1 MTNIFSQVTCHIEA
15 KESMARKLAMEKK
28 ESGSTSGSGSGIK
41 PYRKEFLK
49 PRGNWNKRER
59 QVIKEGSTPSTA
71 NLRDYIGTS
80 SPIGAEIEV
89 RDCVDLETNFSDKGA
104 KTLYMVKFPLD
115 DGSVGVIS
123 VNQEIASKCYQES
136 LRSMKGLYELTKQ
149 YEVHFVKLDP

>member
-1 MTNIFSQVTCHIEA
+1 
-15 KESMARKLAMEKK
+15 MEKK

-59 QVIKEGSTPSTA
+59 QVRKEGSTPSTA

-80 SPIGAEIEV
+80 SPIGVLVNFVGAEIEV

-104 KTLYMVKFPLD
+104 KTLYMV
-115 DGSVGVIS
+115 
-123 VNQEIASKCYQES
+123 VNAPSTYNI
-136 LRSMKGLYELTKQ
+136 LLKQ
-149 YEVHFVKLDP
+149 P